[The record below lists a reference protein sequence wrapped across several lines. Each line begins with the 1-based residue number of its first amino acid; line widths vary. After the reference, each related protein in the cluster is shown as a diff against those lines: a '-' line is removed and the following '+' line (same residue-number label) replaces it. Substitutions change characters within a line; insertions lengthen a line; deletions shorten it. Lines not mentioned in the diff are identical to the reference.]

1 MGLIPG
7 RKGSISHQ
15 SITSASSSVTGRDPI
30 PDILANFAAKAVEPE
45 YEFDH
50 ADLEDPIDP
59 CPDPI
64 SIPDPRITLYP
75 EHPAITSKST
85 AQTFTCLISV
95 EIPNRKPRH
104 YETVLTPISE
114 APSNSVMEWARSKSP
129 GPNATSPN
137 PKHLYMPKPS
147 PESSYAVLEDLK
159 SRVSDWHGLDTRTFG
174 GLRMWE
180 NLKMGVDNTVRD
192 VEVYLF
198 ERLLLTVKE
207 KNSSAAKQNPKKR
220 KYALKGFIYLE
231 HINRVIDI
239 SAGGISPTEIS
250 LKAGEFVLN
259 VILDSGVTREFTL
272 TFPDPLRLSVWKAN
286 LEGMTETVNGMTSP
300 ANGSERDEDSILRQY
315 EDDRSVRRSVKN
327 GRMSDS
333 ASNSSQEMRSSNY
346 NNTPTTQMTSDFN
359 PMSPRDANAKPV
371 TQRAGIDMVF
381 VVSVAA
387 SMHGL
392 KLQILKDAL
401 KFLSKNL
408 GDYDRMALIVFGGSS
423 GPEVIAGMTRKS
435 IPVWDKAID
444 ALESGP
450 RGVKTEVVEGVNL
463 GILPF
468 TFLI

>member
-1 MGLIPG
+1 M
-7 RKGSISHQ
+7 
-15 SITSASSSVTGRDPI
+15 TGRENHETMSMSQYNPPI
-30 PDILANFAAKAVEPE
+30 IEPE

-95 EIPNRKPRH
+95 EIPTRKNRQ
-104 YETVLTPISE
+104 YEAVLTPISE
-114 APSNSVMEWARSKSP
+114 APSNSIKSPISRSVRSKSP
-129 GPNATSPN
+129 APLSVKTGMQSPN

-147 PESSYAVLEDLK
+147 PESSFAVLEDLK
-159 SRVSDWHGLDTRTFG
+159 TRVNDWHGLDTKTFG
-174 GLRMWE
+174 SLKMWE
-180 NLKMGVDNTVRD
+180 NLKMGVDSTLRD

-198 ERLLLTVKE
+198 DRLLLTVKE

-231 HINRVIDI
+231 HVNRVVDI
-239 SAGGISPTEIS
+239 SAGGITLENSGLTI
-250 LKAGEFVLN
+250 GEFVLN
-259 VILDSGVTREFTL
+259 VILDSGLTREFTL
-272 TFPDPLRLSVWKAN
+272 TFPDPLRLQVWKAS
-286 LEGMTETVNGMTSP
+286 LEGVTEAGLGGMGSTVT
-300 ANGSERDEDSILRQY
+300 GSENDEESILRQY
-315 EDDRSVRRSVKN
+315 EEERSIRPNPKN
-327 GRMSDS
+327 RRMSDS
-333 ASNSSQEMRSSNY
+333 GSNSSQDPRSSSNFT
-346 NNTPTTQMTSDFN
+346 TPTTQFTSEFN
-359 PMSPRDANAKPV
+359 PMSPRDGNGKPV
-371 TQRAGIDMVF
+371 TQRAAIDIVL

-401 KFLSKNL
+401 KFIAKNL

-435 IPVWDKAID
+435 IPIWEKAID

-463 GILPF
+463 GMSL
-468 TFLI
+468 FLK